1 MAITCSWEAEKNCRS
16 EYHWEDGVPYCDE
29 CGLFRQSVAAQ
40 KDLPPQ
46 KRNTSPHTARQDADT
61 WKRLYKIWRGYYV
74 EATQRGMLM
83 AQENAALREENARL
97 LVENSRLRQ
106 DVAWYKHLGESGR

>member
-1 MAITCSWEAEKNCRS
+1 MAETASLPDAS
-16 EYHWEDGVPYCDE
+16 ALAASPDE
-29 CGLFRQSVAAQ
+29 
-40 KDLPPQ
+40 
-46 KRNTSPHTARQDADT
+46 
-61 WKRLYKIWRGYYV
+61 IWRGYYI